1 MAISFAVWL
10 AVTLGA
16 NGQQPVAAPTPLPLP
31 TPMPTIVPG
40 MPAPTQW
47 APFPQLPPVNANPAP
62 IQSIPALNPPATIAP
77 IPTRPVF
84 EPKTVTYQKPA
95 GDTSPTL
102 PLGAT
107 PAVVRLPVAAEV
119 TPKEPDAYKPS
130 ATDKPKEKPTSDL
143 SGLPNRDDV
152 FRLISDKE
160 LNARI
165 LKELNKPDEKFPP
178 QAPLKSGNETYV
190 SRVNTYA
197 PIQVLLEPNYVVH
210 RRLYFE
216 EVNSERSGWD
226 AGPVQSVISAG
237 YFYKDVLFWPHNLA
251 SGFWKNRYDVSSG
264 KCMPGSPTP
273 YYLYPPGF
281 TAGGTLT
288 EAVVLTGTAF
298 IFP

>member
-1 MAISFAVWL
+1 MK
-10 AVTLGA
+10 
-16 NGQQPVAAPTPLPLP
+16 
-31 TPMPTIVPG
+31 
-40 MPAPTQW
+40 
-47 APFPQLPPVNANPAP
+47 
-62 IQSIPALNPPATIAP
+62 PPASIAP
-77 IPTRPVF
+77 IPTRPAFEPKTVTYQKSAGDSSPTMPFGAAPAVAPIPTRIAF
-84 EPKTVTYQKPA
+84 EPKTVTYQKPSV
-95 GDTSPTL
+95 DSSPTL

-107 PAVVRLPVAAEV
+107 PTVVRLPIAAEV
-119 TPKEPDAYKPS
+119 SPKELDTKPS
-130 ATDKPKEKPTSDL
+130 VTDKPKEKPTSDL

-160 LNARI
+160 LDSRI
-165 LKELNKPDEKFPP
+165 LKELKKPDEKFPA
-178 QAPLKSGNETYV
+178 QAPLKSGNVVYV
-190 SRVNTYA
+190 SRVNSYS
-197 PIQVLLEPNYVVH
+197 PIQILVEPNYVVH

-226 AGPVQSVISAG
+226 AGPVQSLISAG
-237 YFYKDVLFWPHNLA
+237 YFCKDVLFLPHNVA
-251 SGFWKNRYDVSSG
+251 SGFLKNRYDVSSG